1 MHRNIVRSIC
11 VAVALMTG
19 VLSSTAGD
27 YGTIFKRWDLG
38 LDLFM
43 IDLKEKTSSSN
54 MKLLSAGYGVTAGIN
69 FPVVF
74 SDSSAWSI
82 GINPSVYA
90 AQIQGLS
97 NSLNLAVPVL
107 ATFKYNNDAMI
118 DGPRGWHIGATF
130 GAGFTWNKVMPL
142 DNLDM
147 GLTDVIPTLMAEVN
161 FGTRKS
167 SLIKIRILKPL
178 GEMEHEGGTIRY
190 SMLHA
195 SIIYTTGF

>member
-1 MHRNIVRSIC
+1 MYRTIVRSVCMI
-11 VAVALMTG
+11 VASMIYVQ
-19 VLSSTAGD
+19 SSTAGD

-38 LDLFM
+38 LDLFVV
-43 IDLKEKTSSSN
+43 DLKEETSSRN
-54 MKLLSAGYGVTAGIN
+54 MKLFSAGYGVTAGIN
-69 FPVVF
+69 FPLVF

-82 GINPSVYA
+82 GINSSVYA

-97 NSLNLAVPVL
+97 NSLNLAVPIL

-118 DGPRGWHIGATF
+118 DGPRGWHIGGTL

-178 GEMEHEGGTIRY
+178 GEMVHEEGTIRY